1 MPDVF
6 AALPTRPLHARPPT
20 SMLGIVW
27 SVLGLLLFVA
37 MLAYM
42 LFWVAPDIAT
52 DWQVRQNAAVVR
64 DADVSDGKCDGR
76 LFVEICDVTLSAPVG
91 KETVVRR
98 VHYVFGSFHS
108 GDFNVNVVA
117 DPAHP
122 EWLTTD
128 QALDTFW
135 NRALTFIAG
144 SVVIAPLVIG
154 GVGGA
159 LRTRRHRRAW
169 MVAPAVAVPLQ
180 LTALRRFRGVSIWTV
195 KSDSG
200 LTQFW
205 TLPPRA
211 SPFVLG
217 PADRILGLATPGGA
231 AIMPL
236 DAKLRW
242 VDLSPAE
249 RGPVLAAGPLP
260 GVKIARPKP

>member
-6 AALPTRPLHARPPT
+6 AALPTRPLHARPPS
-20 SMLGIVW
+20 SMLGALW
-27 SVLGLLLFVA
+27 GLLGLLLFVA

-42 LFWVAPDIAT
+42 LFWVAPDLVT
-52 DWQVRQNAAVVR
+52 DWQVRQNAALVH

-76 LFVEICDVTLSAPVG
+76 LFIEMCDVTLRAPVG
-91 KETVVRR
+91 SGTVVRR
-98 VHYVFGSFHS
+98 VHYVFGSFDS
-108 GDFNVNVVA
+108 GDFTVNVVA

-135 NRALTFIAG
+135 NRVLSFAAASVAIAF
-144 SVVIAPLVIG
+144 LVIG
-154 GVGGA
+154 GVAGT
-159 LRTRRHRRAW
+159 LRARRNRRAW

-180 LTALRRFRGVSIWTV
+180 LTSVRRVRRGSVWTV
-195 KSDSG
+195 KSDAG
-200 LTQFW
+200 LTQRW
-205 TLPPRA
+205 TMPRRA

-217 PADRILGLATPGGA
+217 PADRILGLATRGGA

-249 RGPVLAAGPLP
+249 RAPVLA
-260 GVKIARPKP
+260 VARPTP